1 MQSAIHIKTKVLPGG
16 KIELEIPQAT
26 EGEDV
31 DVFVIMTSTKLS
43 KSRSSVIDI
52 LDEIHQR
59 RPTDEQQ
66 QKLTKNSKRSGTHG
80 TIKLALKCQNLR

>member
-16 KIELEIPQAT
+16 KIQLEIPQAT

-43 KSRSSVIDI
+43 KSRPSVIDI

-59 RPTDEQQ
+59 RP
-66 QKLTKNSKRSGTHG
+66 HG
-80 TIKLALKCQNLR
+80 RAAAEINQELQAERDAWDN